1 MCVCVHAHALNSVQL
16 LATPQTIVHQSP
28 LSMGFSRQEYWSGW
42 PCPSPWDLP
51 DAGIKPT
58 SSESPALQMSSLPT
72 EPPGEPLSVIESEAN
87 MW

>member
-1 MCVCVHAHALNSVQL
+1 MCVCVCALSSIQL
-16 LATPQTIVHQSP
+16 LATPWTIVHQSL

-51 DAGIKPT
+51 DSGIKPT
-58 SSESPALQMSSLPT
+58 SSESPALQVNSLPT
-72 EPPGEPLSVIESEAN
+72 EPPEEPLSVIESEAN